1 MIARPRNVSS
11 VLLGVLVGFAAS
23 WAVSPAGAAPSEE
36 PTPSPPSTTSKYNAH
51 PMIRYQITG
60 VGIARRI
67 TYQTNDNQRHLTDVP
82 LPWSTELAGEMINGA
97 NTNVYLVSA
106 QGVGPGAISCS
117 LAVDGKVVS
126 QYTATGDPARVVCE
140 HH

>member
-1 MIARPRNVSS
+1 MRSASS
-11 VLLGVLVGFAAS
+11 VLLGILVGFAAN
-23 WAVSPAGAAPSEE
+23 WAVSPAGATPAQD
-36 PTPSPPSTTSKYNAH
+36 PTPSPPTTTGKYNAH
-51 PMIRYQITG
+51 PVIRYEVSG

-67 TYQTNDNQRHLTDVP
+67 TYQTNDNQRNLVDVP
-82 LPWSTELAGEMINGA
+82 LPWSMELAGEMINGTD
-97 NTNVYLVSA
+97 TNVYLVSA

-117 LAVDGKVVS
+117 LSVDGKVVR